1 MPWPLSAF
9 AGSVPA
15 VINEPFRVQPNL
27 PVQAYTTFAL
37 NSPKAT
43 HTRPATCEEVGCEPF
58 LYGWVTRLPL
68 EHPLAVY
75 IASGSHGRR
84 FMETTTGTA
93 EREFTFPAG
102 QKCFKSTQHVL
113 EVGREPIATIRGGDW
128 RGKTTETL
136 KVGLPE
142 WVERFGLN
150 QQAIKDTH
158 DRGAL

>member
-1 MPWPLSAF
+1 M
-9 AGSVPA
+9 
-15 VINEPFRVQPNL
+15 INQPFRIPPNL
-27 PVQAYTTFAL
+27 PVEAYTTYAL
-37 NSPKAT
+37 TSPKQT
-43 HTRPATCEEVGCEPF
+43 HTRPATCEEVGCEQF
-58 LYGWVTRLPL
+58 LRGWVTRLPL
-68 EHPLAVY
+68 SSPLAVY

-102 QKCFKSTQHVL
+102 QKCFKSTQHTI
-113 EVGREPIATIRGGDW
+113 EVGRPPIATIRGGDW

-150 QQAIKDTH
+150 QDKIAETH
-158 DRGAL
+158 QKGSI